1 MNRGRQRSFS
11 IGGYTVV
18 ETLIFL
24 AVTSFIFISAVLLIS
39 GRQARAQFQ
48 SGVRGF
54 ETRLAD
60 VANDVGTGYYR
71 NSGSTRQCSE
81 GVNGPQ
87 FSTVNT
93 NLGTNQNCVFVGTVI
108 KLGDGGNR
116 ESFLQFTMAG
126 LRQSGT
132 DNVTS
137 LAQAKPQVLDNGAGF
152 PSVPIGSGIQV
163 SCIAVEGV
171 SGGACLT
178 QNAAIGFFSSFE
190 GASLTGEGGGAVQAD
205 VISYGSLISLTD
217 TQATATSALNGFTGY
232 GSSNLN
238 RQITIC
244 LVGGANQYAL
254 VKLGGDASSS
264 LAVTSEIKEGSSC
277 S

>member
-1 MNRGRQRSFS
+1 MNRGRQGSS

-24 AVTSFIFISAVLLIS
+24 AVTSFIFIAAVMLIS

-60 VANDVGTGYYR
+60 VANDVATGYYR
-71 NSGSTRQCSE
+71 NSGATKECSE
-81 GVNGPQ
+81 GASGPQ
-87 FSTVNT
+87 FSAVNT

-126 LRQSGT
+126 LRQSGGES
-132 DNVTS
+132 VTS
-137 LAQAKPQVLDNGAGF
+137 LAQAKPQVLEDGAGF
-152 PSVPIGSGIQV
+152 ASIPIGAGIQV

-171 SGGACLT
+171 NAGACLT

-190 GASLTGEGGGAVQAD
+190 GATLTGEGGGSVQAD
-205 VISYGSLISLTD
+205 VINYGPLLTLNH
-217 TQATATSALNGFTGY
+217 TETTAKSALNGFTGY
-232 GSSNLN
+232 DSANLN

-254 VKLGGDASSS
+254 VKLGGNSSSS
-264 LAVTSEIKEGSSC
+264 LAVTSEIKEGNSC
-277 S
+277 V